1 MKYYLAVFSS
11 ITFAN
16 RIKKKLENYPGFIT
30 LMHTPSKLSENGCSY
45 SLRFKE
51 DQLKDVLRI
60 AKDLNIK
67 IKNIY
72 TEENNNFTKLQ

>member
-16 RIKKKLENYPGFIT
+16 RIKKSLEGTPGFIT

-45 SLRFKE
+45 ALRFKE
-51 DQLKDVLRI
+51 DKLGDILKK
-60 AKDLNIK
+60 AEELNIK

-72 TEENNNFTKLQ
+72 TEENNKYKILQ